1 MPDSLKTSINKA
13 DPNVLADEL
22 RSLKFGDVLA
32 SIPTTLRGSTTA
44 ASTGNLATLRAVSS
58 QSSNIPA
65 ASVVWAYA
73 KVGTAAATQL
83 TVVGYGVTPAA
94 GQIAVAP
101 NGKIVTLAA
110 DAWTN
115 LDVIYLPE
123 KGDQFSVTL
132 PVSANTL
139 TLPTNMTTPGA
150 STLLAVTVVAGGSVG
165 DKIVLAPGSAPAAG
179 QAALNAA
186 KTAVVFAGADAVTS
200 ATVTVLCSSAV
211 SVSAALDADSTFI

>member
-1 MPDSLKTSINKA
+1 MADSLKTSINKA

-32 SIPTTLRGSTTA
+32 SIPTTLRTSTTA
-44 ASTGNLATLRAVSS
+44 ASTGNLATVRAVSS

-73 KVGTAAATQL
+73 KAGTAAPAQL
-83 TVVGYGVTPAA
+83 TPVAYGTTPAA

-115 LDVIYLPE
+115 LDVVYLPE

-150 STLLAVTVVAGGSVG
+150 STLLAVTVLAGGSVG
-165 DKIVLAPGSAPAAG
+165 DKIVLVPGSAPAAG

-186 KTAVVFAGADAVTS
+186 KTTVVFAAADAVTS
-200 ATVTVLCSSAV
+200 ATVTVLCSSSV